1 MKGRFLFFLVATIV
15 SGEDI
20 FLRLGRISKIL
31 VLVGTLFP

>member
-20 FLRLGRISKIL
+20 FLRLSWISA
-31 VLVGTLFP
+31 G